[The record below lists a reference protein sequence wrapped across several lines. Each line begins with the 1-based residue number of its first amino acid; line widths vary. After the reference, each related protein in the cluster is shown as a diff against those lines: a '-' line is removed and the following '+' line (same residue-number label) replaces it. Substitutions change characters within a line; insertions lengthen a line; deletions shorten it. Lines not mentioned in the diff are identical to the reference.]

1 MKQTARPIKNQTG
14 LQQAAV
20 RQNVGL
26 SVWLDADSCPK
37 ELRPVLWR
45 AAARLNQSTAADTA
59 PNLCNGQN
67 IQSIDKGDASIA
79 FHIVAA
85 RPQCLAPF
93 QKRANMYF
101 HEVAPGPN
109 AADRFIE
116 AHCQSGDIVITRDIV
131 FAQTLCIKDSALRI
145 INDRGTEYTRDN
157 VFARCRQS
165 DLALGLRRANLLP
178 QSTNRGTNRRR
189 TKHTAQFAACFDKC
203 IAQQMRKVRRQTA
216 PKKTEQK

>member
-1 MKQTARPIKNQTG
+1 MKQTARSIGNQTG

-45 AAARLNQSTAADTA
+45 AAARLSHAQS
-59 PNLCNGQN
+59 G
-67 IQSIDKGDASIA
+67 GASPA

-85 RPQCLAPF
+85 KPQCLAPF
-93 QKRANMYF
+93 QKCTNMYF

-116 AHCQSGDIVITRDIV
+116 AHCQSGDIVITRDIA
-131 FAQTLCIKDSALRI
+131 FAQTLCIKDSTLRI

-165 DLALGLRRANLLP
+165 DLALELRRANLLP
-178 QSTNRGTNRRR
+178 QSTNQGTNRGANHRR
-189 TKHTAQFAACFDKC
+189 AKHTAQFAACFDKC
-203 IAQQMRKVRRQTA
+203 IAQQMRKVWRQTA
-216 PKKTEQK
+216 PKKTE